1 MRVQKNLA
9 FSRVAISI
17 VAFCAIFLVSTH
29 GEAQNSN
36 TGKPEPFTIEHT
48 VLFPLEIDSSTDV
61 PPAFSN
67 GGGEILN
74 GCGSWVAT
82 GAIDDQG
89 KATSDETFF
98 FGPVT
103 PTGFGGLVAES
114 DTFESDTNDSFVIDY
129 MVILLGL
136 SHEGSCV
143 VKGGTG
149 NYSNLHGGNCKVS
162 GTFDIVF
169 PGDPRHDDSDSS
181 CFLGMGCPTF
191 ACVFVEQTFEGKIA
205 AD

>member
-17 VAFCAIFLVSTH
+17 VASCAIFLVSTH

-48 VLFPLEIDSSTDV
+48 VLFPLDSFTHV

-67 GGGEILN
+67 GASEFLD
-74 GCGSWVAT
+74 GCGSWEAN

-89 KATSDETFF
+89 KATAEETFF
-98 FGPVT
+98 FGPLT
-103 PTGFGGLVAES
+103 PSGFGGLVGES
-114 DTFESDTNDSFVIDY
+114 DTFESNTNDSFVIDY
-129 MVILLGL
+129 MILLSFFDD

-143 VKGGTG
+143 FKGGTG

-162 GTFDIVF
+162 GTFSFVF
-169 PGDPRHDDSDSS
+169 EDEEPDPN
-181 CFLGMGCPTF
+181 CFNGTGCPTDV
-191 ACVFVEQTFEGKIA
+191 CIFVDQTFTGKIA

>member
-9 FSRVAISI
+9 FNRVASSI
-17 VAFCAIFLVSTH
+17 IAACAIFLISPH

-36 TGKPEPFTIEHT
+36 TGKPEAFTIEHT
-48 VLFPLEIDSSTDV
+48 VLFPIDDMTHV

-67 GGGEILN
+67 GPGQFLD

-89 KATSDETFF
+89 KATSEETFF

-103 PTGFGGLVAES
+103 PSGFGGLVGES

-149 NYSNLHGGNCKVS
+149 NYSNLRGGNCKVS

-169 PGDPRHDDSDSS
+169 PGAEPDAN
-181 CFLGMGCPTF
+181 CFGGNGCPSSVF
-191 ACVFVEQTFEGKIA
+191 ACVFVEQTFTGKIA

>member
-9 FSRVAISI
+9 FNRVAISI
-17 VAFCAIFLVSTH
+17 IAACAIFLISPH

-36 TGKPEPFTIEHT
+36 SGKPEAFTIEHT
-48 VLFPLEIDSSTDV
+48 VLFPIDDMTHV

-67 GGGEILN
+67 GASQFLD

-89 KATSDETFF
+89 TATSEETFF

-103 PTGFGGLVAES
+103 PTGFGGLVGES

-129 MVILLGL
+129 MVIVLGL

-143 VKGGTG
+143 IKGGTG
-149 NYSNLHGGNCKVS
+149 IYSNLRGGNCKVS

-169 PGDPRHDDSDSS
+169 PGDPRHDEPDPN
-181 CFLGMGCPTF
+181 CFAGTVCPTF
-191 ACVFVEQTFEGKIA
+191 ACVFVDQTFTGKID